1 MLNAVLLTVL
11 VSLDPSLAARAVLLT
26 PQLTAGEQAVAGAP
40 DAGVAPEEAPAETAP
55 GEQTSGAQEAPA
67 VAAPAS
73 PAPVSADPAP
83 ASEEA
88 PGTGATASDAAP
100 PASPPAEPELKG
112 MEEPELKGMETE
124 AGKPWT
130 GRVRYVWPFAKESE
144 LLPGDVRIPLPV
156 WLMAVGGGAA
166 VAAGIPF
173 YTIARGAESRLNS
186 GDDTIRTDADRAQVL
201 NFGRTMEAWGVGLW
215 ATGGVLVAASWTVF
229 YVLGVQEKPK
239 GMNYSLQLG
248 PQGGMV
254 QLEWRLP

>member
-40 DAGVAPEEAPAETAP
+40 DAGVAPEEAPAENAA
-55 GEQTSGAQEAPA
+55 GEQAPADSA

-100 PASPPAEPELKG
+100 PPAEPELKG